1 MNFPRRIVGDYDV
14 DRLQVQVWQHIQPR
28 STNHPFGLIPVFELV
43 NASGREW
50 FAGCGCCSRNEF
62 EVLRADV
69 RERHAAERQR
79 QRQRQR
85 RAGAMLGCGCRGA
98 RTTRVPVL
106 ERSSR
111 STAGP
116 PSGGQS
122 AVEPPGPIPNPEVKR
137 RSADGSGTTGPV
149 RVGRRQVYARLP

>member
-62 EVLRADV
+62 EVLRVDA
-69 RERHAAERQR
+69 RERALKKLQVFQLKVFREEQGRH
-79 QRQRQR
+79 
-85 RAGAMLGCGCRGA
+85 RA
-98 RTTRVPVL
+98 
-106 ERSSR
+106 SR
-111 STAGP
+111 S
-116 PSGGQS
+116 
-122 AVEPPGPIPNPEVKR
+122 
-137 RSADGSGTTGPV
+137 
-149 RVGRRQVYARLP
+149 